1 MSEINYDFDFLF
13 NLIFKGIM
21 YFDRFDIVE
30 AHYAHAVDWHGGMRS
45 KLYEKIGRIS
55 QYFKPSYSW
64 SGFDSLSDNGK
75 EIYLALEIKHNN

>member
-1 MSEINYDFDFLF
+1 
-13 NLIFKGIM
+13 M

-30 AHYAHAVDWHGGMRS
+30 AHYAHAVDWHGGIRS
-45 KLYEKIGRIS
+45 KLYEKICRIR

-75 EIYLALEIKHNN
+75 EIYLALEIKHNK